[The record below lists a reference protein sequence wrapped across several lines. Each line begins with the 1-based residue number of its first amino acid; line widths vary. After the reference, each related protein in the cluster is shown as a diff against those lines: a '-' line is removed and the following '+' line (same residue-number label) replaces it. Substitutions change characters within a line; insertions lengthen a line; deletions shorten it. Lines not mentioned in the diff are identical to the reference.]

1 MADARQATHDD
12 VAVFWVRRDSEC
24 DGCGR
29 ELGRGSFVRLE
40 EGKAYCLACADL
52 EHLWFLPRGD
62 AALTR
67 RAKKHSRLTALVLQW
82 SRSRKRYERQG
93 ILVERAALARAEEEC
108 LADADL
114 REARRE
120 RAAEE
125 RARWDESL
133 TERFADAIR
142 SRLPGCPQDDA
153 VLIARRACER
163 SSGRVG
169 RTAAGKSLS
178 DDAIDLAVR
187 AHVRHQLTSYDDYL
201 MQGWDRDQARDE
213 VRTMVDEVVEGWST
227 PAR

>member
-1 MADARQATHDD
+1 MADAKQATHDD
-12 VAVFWVRRDSEC
+12 IAVFWVRRDSEC

-29 ELGRGSFVRLE
+29 ELERGSFLRLE

-67 RAKKHSRLTALVLQW
+67 RAKKHSQLSAIVLQW
-82 SRSRKRYERQG
+82 SRSRRRYERQG
-93 ILVERAALARAEEEC
+93 LLVEEAALARAEEEC

-120 RAAEE
+120 RAEE
-125 RARWDESL
+125 GRVRWDEDL
-133 TERFADAIR
+133 MERFADAIR
-142 SRLPGCPQDDA
+142 QRLPGCPEDDA
-153 VLIARRACER
+153 LRIARRACER

-169 RTAAGKSLS
+169 RTTAGKSLS

-187 AHVRHQLTSYDDYL
+187 AHIRHQLTPYDDYL
-201 MQGWDRDQARDE
+201 MSGRDRDEARHE
-213 VRTMVDEVVEGWST
+213 VRPMVDEIVEDWST
-227 PAR
+227 PTP